1 MSHANSRLI
10 VAISWVALLSIAS
23 GCLIET
29 LEPEVGAAR
38 AGLCEPIDSDPDK
51 AVSWEN
57 DLMPL
62 IKRTNGNGG
71 CSCHL
76 PTNSRT
82 SGIEIGGLDL
92 STFDKMMRGGKQAPA
107 GKIVVAGNP
116 CESVL
121 LTKTTPAPPFGGRM
135 PSDGP
140 PYFTPAERAL
150 RSDWIAEGAY
160 DN

>member
-1 MSHANSRLI
+1 MIRRSAACVWI
-10 VAISWVALLSIAS
+10 GMLSIAS
-23 GCLIET
+23 GCLLDT
-29 LEPEVGAAR
+29 LEPDVGELR
-38 AGLCEPIDSDPDK
+38 AGLCKPGDSDPNKD
-51 AVSWEN
+51 VSWEN

-62 IKRTNGNGG
+62 IKRPNGSAG

-92 STFDKMMRGGKQAPA
+92 STYEKMMRGGKQAPA
-107 GKIVVAGNP
+107 GKIVVPGDP
-116 CESVL
+116 CVSVL
-121 LTKTTPAPPFGGRM
+121 LTKTTPAPPFSGRM

-140 PYFTPAERAL
+140 PYFTPAEQAL
-150 RSDWIAEGAY
+150 LSDWIAEGAH

>member
-1 MSHANSRLI
+1 MTRLSA
-10 VAISWVALLSIAS
+10 AIAWIAALSIAS
-23 GCLIET
+23 GCLIDT
-29 LEPEVGAAR
+29 LEPDVGEPR
-38 AGLCEPIDSDPDK
+38 AGLCEPVDSNPDK

-62 IKRTNGNGG
+62 IKRSNGNGG

-92 STFDKMMRGGKQAPA
+92 STYDKTMRGGKQAPA
-107 GKIVVAGNP
+107 GKIVVAGDP
-116 CESVL
+116 CQSAL
-121 LTKTTPAPPFGGRM
+121 LTKVTPAPPFGGRM

-140 PYFTPAERAL
+140 PYFTPAEQAL
-150 RSDWIAEGAY
+150 LSDWIAEGAH

>member
-1 MSHANSRLI
+1 MSRATIRTCAAL
-10 VAISWVALLSIAS
+10 AWVAMLSFAS
-23 GCLIET
+23 GCLVDT
-29 LEPEVGAAR
+29 LEPDVGEAR
-38 AGLCEPIDSDPDK
+38 AGLCKPIDSDPDK

-62 IKRTNGNGG
+62 IKRANGNGG

-92 STFDKMMRGGKQAPA
+92 STFEKMMRGGKQAPS
-107 GKIVVAGNP
+107 GKIVVPGNP
-116 CESVL
+116 CDSAL
-121 LTKTTPAPPFGGRM
+121 LTKTTPAPPFGSRM

-140 PYFTPAERAL
+140 PYFTPAERGL
-150 RSDWIAEGAY
+150 LSDWIAEGAY